1 MDNSEF
7 STETATTFGRVI
19 ASECRSPDSQV
30 MKNWGKEYG
39 LINLTHLSYSDRH
52 IHDQLVDGSLI
63 RLTAEVVM
71 SGATYRRLPPWERAA
86 AKAFAVGMTV
96 DKAVV
101 GGQAAARLWGLQT
114 LTIENAVACYL
125 PGKKVPKSPRQW
137 PEGVVYRYGYL
148 SARDIREFHGIRV
161 TGLIS
166 TVLDIA
172 RNDGLHAAVVV
183 IDSARR
189 QWESVTP
196 EYLHRELEAL
206 QRRRGVPVF
215 REAIE
220 LSVPNSDS
228 AQETRARLIL
238 HEANLP
244 EITSIRP
251 QVRFNRGKS
260 GRYYVVDFLIN
271 DRVIVEIDGRSKY
284 KTDTPDQLETALLA
298 ERDREKLF
306 TNHGYTVLR
315 IEPKQLDAVAGAEC
329 EFLQLVRAVL
339 HKEATAA

>member
-1 MDNSEF
+1 MF
-7 STETATTFGRVI
+7 
-19 ASECRSPDSQV
+19 
-30 MKNWGKEYG
+30 MKNWGSEFG
-39 LINLTHLSYSDRH
+39 LINLTRLRQTDHEVFK
-52 IHDQLVDGSLI
+52 QLDEGSLL
-63 RLTAEVVM
+63 RLTAEVAIDA
-71 SGATYRRLPPWERAA
+71 SKYQQLPPWDRATA
-86 AKAFAVGMTV
+86 RAFAVGLTV
-96 DKAVV
+96 DKAVI
-101 GGQAAARLWGLQT
+101 GGQAAARLWGLHT
-114 LTIENAVACYL
+114 LTIEKSVACYL
-125 PGKKVPKSPRQW
+125 PDMGTPCSPKLW
-137 PEGVVYRYGYL
+137 PEGVVYRYGRL
-148 SARDIREFHGIRV
+148 DLKDIHEFHGIRV
-161 TGLIS
+161 ASFTRFF
-166 TVLDIA
+166 LDIA
-172 RNDGLHAAVVV
+172 HYDGLHAAVVV
-183 IDSARR
+183 LDSARR
-189 QWESVTP
+189 RWPEVTKDFL
-196 EYLHRELEAL
+196 YKELKGYP
-206 QRRRGVPVF
+206 RYRGLTVLKQ
-215 REAIE
+215 AIE
-220 LSVPNSDS
+220 LSVHNSDS